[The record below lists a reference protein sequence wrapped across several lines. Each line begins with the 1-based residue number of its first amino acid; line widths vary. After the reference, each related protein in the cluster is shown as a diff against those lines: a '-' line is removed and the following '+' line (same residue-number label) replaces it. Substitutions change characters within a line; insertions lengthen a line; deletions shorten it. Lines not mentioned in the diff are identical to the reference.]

1 MATNIMKID
10 ININKR
16 FLRGRFGHR
25 PWWRG
30 FLFDRPKAP
39 NLYFFMLNF
48 RDILLLISVFGSM
61 GLALVWPGLGAP
73 LAPLL
78 TYLLIGLL
86 FLSFLQ
92 LNPQEVWSS
101 WKNHSLILLLM
112 GVVKL
117 AVLPL
122 VLYFPFYWFWPEYA
136 VPVLLLSGIS
146 TGVVAPF
153 ISGLVGAQTA
163 LVLGL
168 VVLTSLAAPFSLP
181 VLVKLL
187 AGEELRLSFGAM
199 FRVLALIIFLPA
211 FLALVMKKISPVLT
225 SQIGRFRYP
234 LSLIFFVL
242 INLAVFSRYQDF
254 FRARPQELL
263 NAALIAYL
271 LAIVFHG
278 VGWVLSWG
286 QEVGLRLAQAVSL
299 AYVNNILVVVF
310 SAQFFGPL
318 SPTLAAMY
326 LLPFFT
332 LIVPLRLLGERSK
345 Q

>member
-1 MATNIMKID
+1 
-10 ININKR
+10 
-16 FLRGRFGHR
+16 
-25 PWWRG
+25 
-30 FLFDRPKAP
+30 
-39 NLYFFMLNF
+39 MLNF
-48 RDILLLISVFGSM
+48 KDILLLVAVFGSL
-61 GLALVWPGLGAP
+61 GLALAWPDLGAP

-78 TYLLIGLL
+78 IYFLISLL

-92 LNPQEVWSS
+92 LNPQEIWSS
-101 WKNHSLILLLM
+101 WKNHGLILLLM
-112 GVVKL
+112 GIIKL
-117 AVLPL
+117 VALPL

-136 VPVLLLSGIS
+136 LPVLLLSGIS

-153 ISGLVGAQTA
+153 ISGLVGAQTP

-168 VVLTSLAAPFSLP
+168 VVLTSLVVPFSLP

-187 AGEELRLSFGAM
+187 AGEELRLSFAAM

-211 FLALVMKKISPVLT
+211 FLALIMKKISPGLT
-225 SQIGRFRYP
+225 RRIGRIRYP
-234 LSLIFFVL
+234 LSLIFFAL
-242 INLAVFSRYQDF
+242 INQAVFSRYQDF

-271 LAIVFHG
+271 LSIVFHG
-278 VGWVLSWG
+278 VGWGLSWG
-286 QEVGLRLAQAVSL
+286 QEVGVRLAQAVSL

-332 LIVPLRLLGERSK
+332 LIVPLRLLGERSSESLSAEAGSFRVRGAK
-345 Q
+345 GSRIQVKNRAEAFFLLDSSTP

>member
-1 MATNIMKID
+1 
-10 ININKR
+10 
-16 FLRGRFGHR
+16 
-25 PWWRG
+25 
-30 FLFDRPKAP
+30 
-39 NLYFFMLNF
+39 MLTLK
-48 RDILLLISVFGSM
+48 DVLLLVTVFGSL
-61 GLALVWPGLGAP
+61 GLALAWPGLGAP

-78 TYLLIGLL
+78 TVFLISLL

-92 LNPQEVWSS
+92 LDPQTVWSS
-101 WKNHSLILLLM
+101 WKNHGLILLLM
-112 GVVKL
+112 GFIKL

-136 VPVLLLSGIS
+136 LPVLLLTGIS

-153 ISGLVGAQTA
+153 ISGLVGAQTS

-181 VLVKLL
+181 LLVKLL
-187 AGEELRLSFGAM
+187 AGEELRLSFMAM

-211 FLALVMKKISPVLT
+211 LLALVAKKTSPFFTDRISRV
-225 SQIGRFRYP
+225 RYP
-234 LSLIFFVL
+234 LSLVFFAL

-254 FRARPQELL
+254 FQARPRELL
-263 NAALIAYL
+263 HAILIAYL
-271 LAIVFHG
+271 LSIIFHG
-278 VGWVLSWG
+278 VGWMLSWG
-286 QEVGLRLAQAVSL
+286 QEVSLRLAQAVSL

-310 SAQFFGPL
+310 SARFFGPL

-332 LIVPLRLLGERSK
+332 LIVPLRLLGDRSRK
-345 Q
+345 